1 MKLPELLAPAGNY
14 EKMLAAFRYGAD
26 AVYLAGEDFGMRS
39 AAKNFSLDE
48 ISRAVNYAHSIGK
61 KVYLTVNTMPHEM
74 QYPALREFFLALR
87 SCPPDGLIISDMGV
101 FALAEEILPDTDRH
115 VSTQASTVSSAA
127 CNAWYKLG
135 ARRIVLAREVSLEE
149 IIEIRKNIP
158 EDLELEAFV
167 HGSMCI
173 SHSGRCLL
181 SNYLTGRDANRGA
194 CTQPC
199 RWNFVISEEKRMNI
213 KLPVYEDDG
222 TFIMASKDMC
232 MIEHI
237 PELVESG
244 ISSLKIE
251 GRMKSSYYAA
261 VTSNTYRMALDA
273 YKKDPEGYKFD
284 PLWSNELDSVSHREY
299 ATGYY
304 FTSPAEEANVVS
316 EGGYLR
322 EKAYFA
328 EATGLID
335 ENGYAEFMQRNK
347 VSVGDAAELLVP
359 GETGKAFTIENMLDA
374 EGNEI
379 LSAPHPMQ
387 RFWIRVPFEVKEGY
401 IIRGGGSDK

>member
-39 AAKNFSLDE
+39 AAKNFSLEE
-48 ISRAVNYAHSIGK
+48 ISRAVNYAHGIGK
-61 KVYLTVNTMPHEM
+61 KVYLTVNTMPHEF
-74 QYPALREFFLALR
+74 QYPALRDFFNALAA
-87 SCPPDGLIISDMGV
+87 CPPDALIISDMGV
-101 FALAEEILPDTDRH
+101 YSLAEEILPNVDRH
-115 VSTQASTVSSAA
+115 VSTQASTMSSAA

-135 ARRIVLAREVSLEE
+135 AKRIVLAREVSLEE
-149 IIEIRKNIP
+149 IKEIKRNIP

-181 SNYLTGRDANRGA
+181 SNFFTGRDANRGA

-199 RWNFVISEEKRMNI
+199 RWNFVISEEKRI
-213 KLPVYEDDG
+213 DTKLPVYEDEG
-222 TFIMASKDMC
+222 TFIMSSKDMC

-273 YKKDPEGYKFD
+273 YKNDPKRYKFD
-284 PLWSNELDSVSHREY
+284 PLWNYELDSVSHREY

-304 FTSPAEEANVVS
+304 FNSPTEVANVVT
-316 EGGYLR
+316 EGGYIR
-322 EKAYFA
+322 EKAYLA
-328 EATGLID
+328 EATGYVD

-347 VSVGDAAELLVP
+347 ICAGDIAELLVP
-359 GETGKAFTIENMLDA
+359 GETGKSFTVDKILD
-374 EGNEI
+374 EKGVEI
-379 LSAPHPMQ
+379 PSAPHPMQ
-387 RFWIRVPFEVKEGY
+387 KFKIKVPFDVKEGY
-401 IIRGGGSDK
+401 IIRGGGN